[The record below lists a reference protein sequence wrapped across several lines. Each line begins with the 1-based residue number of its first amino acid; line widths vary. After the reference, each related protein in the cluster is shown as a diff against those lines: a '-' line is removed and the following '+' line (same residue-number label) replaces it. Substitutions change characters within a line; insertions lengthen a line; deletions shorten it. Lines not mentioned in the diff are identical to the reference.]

1 MRLEKLVFTQCGMPA
16 GPAIGCSVVSVGGG
30 PLVVSLHWQEG
41 AVEERLLNEM
51 KEYLERKLL
60 GLGKRGRDPR
70 DI

>member
-1 MRLEKLVFTQCGMPA
+1 VRLEKLVFTQCGMPA
-16 GPAIGCSVVSVGGG
+16 GPAIGCSVVSVGAG

-41 AVEERLLNEM
+41 AVEERLLNEI

>member
-16 GPAIGCSVVSVGGG
+16 GPAIGCSVVSVGAG

-41 AVEERLLNEM
+41 AVEERLLNEI